1 MRACLPVF
9 LLFAITWSSSAS
21 AGDCFAW
28 PEGRKAAVSLAYDDA
43 LDSQLDTAIPAL
55 DRHGLKGSFYLILSA
70 QSVRTRLA
78 DWRTAAANGHELGN
92 HSLFH
97 QCSGKGPDRSWVA
110 PQRNLDT
117 TTVAQMRDQVELAST
132 MLQAIDGRS
141 VRTYTVPCGEAA
153 AMDGNYLD
161 AVAPLFAGIK
171 LIGNAVVDDMATL
184 DPSAVPVAAPVGV
197 SGAQLIALVEEARR
211 KGTMVNFTFHGIG
224 GDHLQV
230 SAQAHEEL
238 LAYLDAHRDDYGPRP
253 SSTSWRGCA
262 SNTRRASTDDR
273 VVHASACS
281 SGHRSRA
288 SRGRTTRAN
297 SRPTRSR
304 IKVGHSLTWYARP
317 SGRPR
322 PSSMRR
328 CSMSAC
334 ASRHASMA
342 ERAAMQCPHQSV
354 PKSSNTQPGMA
365 ATVAGARLRSRYG
378 RWRDVTA
385 TPDVALQV
393 RFPHATAGRCCS
405 TSWMHPC
412 GMPSSSR
419 CARKARVNCTASACR
434 ESWRLHVGDAS
445 KRVISALAWLRAMP
459 WISVPPP
466 ASSKSVP
473 SCSRGT
479 GCS

>member
-238 LAYLDAHRDDYGPRP
+238 LAYLDAHRDDYWTAPFVDIMAWVRQQ
-253 SSTSWRGCA
+253 
-262 SNTRRASTDDR
+262 
-273 VVHASACS
+273 HAK
-281 SGHRSRA
+281 GKH
-288 SRGRTTRAN
+288 
-297 SRPTRSR
+297 
-304 IKVGHSLTWYARP
+304 
-317 SGRPR
+317 
-322 PSSMRR
+322 
-328 CSMSAC
+328 
-334 ASRHASMA
+334 
-342 ERAAMQCPHQSV
+342 
-354 PKSSNTQPGMA
+354 
-365 ATVAGARLRSRYG
+365 
-378 RWRDVTA
+378 
-385 TPDVALQV
+385 
-393 RFPHATAGRCCS
+393 
-405 TSWMHPC
+405 
-412 GMPSSSR
+412 
-419 CARKARVNCTASACR
+419 
-434 ESWRLHVGDAS
+434 
-445 KRVISALAWLRAMP
+445 
-459 WISVPPP
+459 
-466 ASSKSVP
+466 
-473 SCSRGT
+473 
-479 GCS
+479 